1 MESTSTKTE
10 LREAAKRLLW
20 ADGYAAM
27 SPRQI
32 LAESGAG
39 HGSLYHHYTGKEA
52 LAADALAEV
61 EAELCA
67 WGSGLLDS
75 DAPPLD
81 RIRAFLLVERDGL
94 RGCRL
99 GRLASESDVIAS
111 DALRGPIA
119 RYLAHAERL
128 LARAFEEAIATR
140 MLPGTLDP
148 SALAAAAVA
157 VVQGG
162 YVTSRAARDVAAIRH
177 ATCGFWA
184 MIEALRS
191 GEGI

>member
-1 MESTSTKTE
+1 MESTNTKAE
-10 LREAAKRLLW
+10 LRDAAKRLLW

-27 SPRQI
+27 SPRRI

-39 HGSLYHHYTGKEA
+39 QGSLYHHYAGKEA

-67 WGSGLLDS
+67 LASGLLDN

-81 RIRAFLLVERDGL
+81 RIRAFLFAERDGV

-99 GRLASESDVIAS
+99 GRLTSESDVIAS
-111 DALRGPIA
+111 VTLRGPIA
-119 RYLAHAERL
+119 RYLAHVEQL
-128 LARAFEEAIATR
+128 LAQAFDEAIVSG
-140 MLPGTLDP
+140 MLSDTLDP
-148 SALAAAAVA
+148 AALATAAVA

-162 YVTSRAARDVAAIRH
+162 YVTSRAARDG
-177 ATCGFWA
+177 ATMRRATLCFWA
-184 MIEALRS
+184 MIVALRCPARR
-191 GEGI
+191 